1 MIYFQVS
8 ALQIVVGSLLLGAV
22 VLVVGLVQ
30 LTPGAADADH
40 RWVLLGVGLVLVV
53 VGLIMTAI
61 RCCCLHITEPLDHS
75 GHSTEIREGQN
86 STDVLVQRRNTQ
98 VRP

>member
-1 MIYFQVS
+1 MQVS

-40 RWVLLGVGLVLVV
+40 RWILLGVGLILVV
-53 VGLIMTAI
+53 IGLIMTAI
-61 RCCCLHITEPLDHS
+61 RCCCLHITEPPDL
-75 GHSTEIREGQN
+75 ERPEVREGGS

-98 VRP
+98 VGTGERS